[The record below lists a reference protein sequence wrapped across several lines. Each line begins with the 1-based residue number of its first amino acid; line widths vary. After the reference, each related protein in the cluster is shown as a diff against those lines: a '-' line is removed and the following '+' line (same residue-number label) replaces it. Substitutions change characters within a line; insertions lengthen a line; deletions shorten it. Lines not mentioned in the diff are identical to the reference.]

1 MCFVAEDDLWLAP
14 LPAAGPGH
22 TAKGRAWRLTVD
34 RTRLGPPRFSPD
46 GQHIAFT
53 SWRTLDPEIHLTPVN
68 GGPVRQL
75 THWASYDTRVR
86 GWTPPDATGDSRVLA
101 IGSHQQPFSH
111 FARAYTVPTAG
122 GPGDELPWG
131 PVSDIAVNGHG
142 ADRRTLLLTGAASH
156 DPADWK
162 RYRGGGTGRLWL
174 HGERLLAD
182 LGGQLNSPM
191 FVGDRIA
198 FLSDH
203 EGVANVYSCR
213 PDGSQLWRH
222 TDHDAFYARHA
233 STDGHRVVYQCA
245 GELWLLDDLGPGSVP
260 RRLPIRLGGPRNGRR
275 PYQLHTAA
283 HVDSLT
289 VDTTGRASAICVRG
303 GLYWLTHRDG
313 PARALTDAPGVRVRL
328 PQMLGDTGRIAYVTD
343 ADGEDALEIA
353 HLPRVSGGRE
363 PLRLTTG
370 PLGRVRE
377 LLATPDGTAVAAATH
392 DGRLLVIPIPNDAAE
407 ASGGETEASGGL
419 ADGDGRDASGG
430 PADHE
435 TGQETG
441 AAEEGPSETDASGGA
456 ASATPSPADGDGT
469 DASGGAPAG
478 ATGGTTGTAGTAASG
493 ETEASGGPAD
503 HETGQ
508 GTEAAEQR
516 PSETDASGGE
526 ADGAVSGRSGA
537 TGGAAGAGGGQ
548 AGAPAEETTGIPGA
562 TGGEAGGQGDGPVT
576 KADATSGTPP
586 TARSPHP
593 PGKADA
599 ANADGQGN
607 RSATKADATGSG
619 ATGKTGKAAASSEAA
634 DQTTAGP
641 TNEAVA
647 AAGPSGEDPAEGAG
661 VAVVAE
667 VIELARSV
675 NGPVRDLAFSP
686 DSAWL
691 AWAHPGIG
699 RSLTQIRIAEF
710 AAEEP
715 TVLEVTDGRFEDE
728 EPVFT
733 SDGRYLAFLSWRG
746 FDPVYDVHTGGLSFP
761 LGCRPYLVPLSSATR
776 SPFAIT
782 PEGRPAAGGLD
793 PDEAGGEGTDGGG
806 GEGRV
811 MVEAEGLCS
820 RVTPFPVAAS
830 KYSSLHPV
838 SGGGLVW
845 LRWPISGALGETFL
859 NPDNTSGKPS
869 LEHFDLAKA
878 KRTELA
884 DGVDWFAPSG
894 DGSRLVI
901 SEDNDLSVVSA
912 TDSTDS
918 DAAVRVDLRRI
929 VHVADPAAEWRQSF
943 EEAGR
948 LVRDYFWDPG
958 MCGIDWQAVL
968 AQYRPLVERV
978 ASPDEFADLLTE
990 TMGELGTSHAYVSAG
1005 RFNEGPWHY
1014 QRPQGL
1020 LGANFART
1028 KDGGGWQLAR
1038 VLPGD
1043 SSDPKAHS
1051 PLAGSGVR
1059 EGAVLTH
1066 VGGRPVDP
1074 ALGPWPLLAGTGGT
1088 SVELTFADE
1097 SGRQRRIAVMPLID
1111 DRQLRYQDWVARRRE
1126 LVRELSDGRCGYV
1139 HIPDMGGSGWAQF
1152 NRDLRREF
1160 DREALIVDVRGN
1172 AGGNISE
1179 LVVEKLSRT
1188 ILGWDLTRNAQ
1199 PVSYTSN
1206 APRGPVVAVADEA
1219 TSSDG
1224 DMITAAFRLL
1234 GLGPVVGSR
1243 TWGGVVGITGEH
1255 RLGDGTEITVPM
1267 NAAWFDAYGWD
1278 VENHGVAPDIEALRT
1293 PLDWAE
1299 GRSVVLD
1306 TAVRVAL
1313 DLLERHP
1320 AASPPGYQRIPD
1332 RARPPLPSR
1341 TVAPGS
1347 ALECEDGE
1355 SV

>member
-1 MCFVAEDDLWLAP
+1 MRFPHLHGDLLCFVAEDDLWLAP

-22 TAKGRAWRLTVD
+22 TVKDRAWRLTVD

-46 GQHIAFT
+46 GRHIAFT
-53 SWRTLDPEIHLTPVN
+53 SWRTLDPEIHLAPVD

-86 GWTPPDATGDSRVLA
+86 GWTPPDASGESRVLA
-101 IGSHQQPFSH
+101 IGSHEQPFSH

-122 GPGDELPWG
+122 GPGEQLPWG
-131 PVSDIAVNGHG
+131 PVSDIAVRGHG
-142 ADRRTLLLTGAASH
+142 ADRRTLLLTGSASH

-162 RYRGGGTGRLWL
+162 RYRGGGMGRLWL

-203 EGVANVYSCR
+203 EGVGNVYSCR

-260 RRLPIRLGGPRNGRR
+260 RRLPLRLGGPRTGRR
-275 PYQLHTAA
+275 PYQVHTAA

-313 PARALTDAPGVRVRL
+313 PARALAEAAGVRVRL
-328 PQMLGDTGRIAYVTD
+328 PEILGDSGRIAYITD
-343 ADGEDALEIA
+343 AEGEDAIEIA

-363 PLRLTTG
+363 PVRLATG

-377 LLATPDGTAVAAATH
+377 LVATPDGTGVAVATH
-392 DGRLLVIPIPNDAAE
+392 DGRLLLVRLPDSEA
-407 ASGGETEASGGL
+407 ASGGDADANGGEVAEAVGEAGVAAGSAGG
-419 ADGDGRDASGG
+419 
-430 PADHE
+430 
-435 TGQETG
+435 
-441 AAEEGPSETDASGGA
+441 
-456 ASATPSPADGDGT
+456 
-469 DASGGAPAG
+469 
-478 ATGGTTGTAGTAASG
+478 
-493 ETEASGGPAD
+493 
-503 HETGQ
+503 
-508 GTEAAEQR
+508 
-516 PSETDASGGE
+516 DASGGE
-526 ADGAVSGRSGA
+526 ASGGDGSANGGEVAEAAGEAGVAAGSGGGGASGGETDANRSRTRARSAGGAGA
-537 TGGAAGAGGGQ
+537 TARVSEGASGGGKDAIGGSVARPAGGNAGAPGEGGARSAGAAGAAGKSGSGPDVGASGEIGGRPAAE
-548 AGAPAEETTGIPGA
+548 AGASAGS
-562 TGGEAGGQGDGPVT
+562 AGGVR
-576 KADATSGTPP
+576 
-586 TARSPHP
+586 TASDQA
-593 PGKADA
+593 ADA
-599 ANADGQGN
+599 AEV
-607 RSATKADATGSG
+607 KEEADARQETVAEKPVDGPAGPGTGEPAETSTPG
-619 ATGKTGKAAASSEAA
+619 EPAET
-634 DQTTAGP
+634 TTAGTDDP
-641 TNEAVA
+641 GDADA
-647 AAGPSGEDPAEGAG
+647 AAQASAQAAAPLPRVTE
-661 VAVVAE
+661 
-667 VIELARSV
+667 IARSV

-686 DSAWL
+686 DSRWL

-699 RSLTQIRIAEF
+699 RSLSQIRIAELSG
-710 AAEEP
+710 ETP

-733 SDGRYLAFLSWRG
+733 SDGRFLAFLSWRG

-793 PDEAGGEGTDGGG
+793 PDEAGGEGDSET
-806 GEGRV
+806 EGRV
-811 MVEAEGLCS
+811 TVEAEGLGS

-830 KYSSLHPV
+830 KYSSLYPV

-859 NPDNTSGKPS
+859 NPDDTSGKPT

-878 KRTELA
+878 KRSELA
-884 DGVDWFAPSG
+884 SEVDWFVPSG
-894 DGSRLVI
+894 DGTRLVV
-901 SEDNDLSVVSA
+901 SEDQDLSVVSA
-912 TDSTDS
+912 TDATDS
-918 DAAVRVDLRRI
+918 DAAVRIDLRRI

-943 EEAGR
+943 DEAGR

-958 MCGIDWQAVL
+958 MCGIDWSAVL
-968 AQYRPLVERV
+968 DQYRPLVERV

-1020 LGANFART
+1020 LGANFCRT
-1028 KDGGGWQLAR
+1028 KDGSGWQLSR

-1043 SSDPKAHS
+1043 SSDSKARS
-1051 PLAGSGVR
+1051 PLAGTGVR

-1074 ALGPWPLLAGTGGT
+1074 AAGPWPLLAGTGGT

-1097 SGRQRRIAVMPLID
+1097 SGRQRRVAVVPLVD

-1126 LVRELSDGRCGYV
+1126 LVRELSGGRCGYV

-1172 AGGNISE
+1172 AGGHISE

-1206 APRGPVVAVADEA
+1206 APRGPVVAIADEA

-1234 GLGPVVGSR
+1234 GIGPVVGSR

-1278 VENHGVAPDIEALRT
+1278 VENHGVTPDIEALRT

-1299 GRSVVLD
+1299 GRSVMLD
-1306 TAVRVAL
+1306 TAVRVAV

-1320 AASPPGYQRIPD
+1320 AAKPPGYQRIPD
-1332 RARPPLPSR
+1332 RSRPPLPPR
-1341 TVAPGS
+1341 TAAPPR
-1347 ALECEDGE
+1347 ECEEDG